1 MAITPRP
8 PPQGAPDL
16 MVGSA
21 SVSDHGPVVGASFT
35 VSATVSN
42 TGDGAS
48 PATTL
53 RYYRSVDT
61 TITTSDTEVGTVA
74 LAGLPP
80 SGSGSG
86 SVDLTAPSS
95 PGTYYYGACVDAVTD
110 ESDTTNNCSA
120 SVQVAVLDARQPSPG
135 APDLMVGSA
144 SVSDHGPDVGA
155 SFTVSATVS
164 NTGDGASPATTLRY
178 YRSVDTTITTS
189 DTEVGT
195 VALAGLPPSGS
206 GSGSVDLTAP
216 SSPGTYYYGAC
227 VDAVTDESDT
237 ANNCS
242 ASVQVAVLDA
252 RQPSPGAPDLM
263 VGSASVSD
271 HGPDVGASF
280 TVSATV
286 SNTGDGASPATTL
299 RYYRSVNTTITRS
312 DTEVGAVT
320 VAGLSPSGSG
330 SGSVDLTA
338 PSSPGTYYYGA
349 CVDAVADESD
359 TANNCSASVPI
370 DVSTSLGQPTDDR
383 DGTRAG
389 AVDLGDITENSLPL
403 VQNRRIE
410 LIGDPGDIV
419 DYFRF
424 ALTAEKHVRLAL
436 TPVHGAVTP
445 DLFLEDDIGRV
456 LRQKTTTGVETLEFR
471 ETLQAGTYYIRI
483 ADDAGILKVY
493 ILFYAVSR

>member
-1 MAITPRP
+1 MPCRGAPGRCDHCIQIPSSELHCLSATVSNTGDGASPATTLRYYRSVDPTITTSDTEVGTVALAGLPP
-8 PPQGAPDL
+8 SGSGSGSVDLTAPSSPGTYYYGACVDAVTGEPDTTNNCSASVQVSALDAQQPPQGAPDL

-53 RYYRSVDT
+53 RYYRSVNT
-61 TITTSDTEVGTVA
+61 TITT
-74 LAGLPP
+74 
-80 SGSGSG
+80 
-86 SVDLTAPSS
+86 
-95 PGTYYYGACVDAVTD
+95 
-110 ESDTTNNCSA
+110 
-120 SVQVAVLDARQPSPG
+120 
-135 APDLMVGSA
+135 
-144 SVSDHGPDVGA
+144 
-155 SFTVSATVS
+155 
-164 NTGDGASPATTLRY
+164 
-178 YRSVDTTITTS
+178 
-189 DTEVGT
+189 
-195 VALAGLPPSGS
+195 
-206 GSGSVDLTAP
+206 
-216 SSPGTYYYGAC
+216 
-227 VDAVTDESDT
+227 
-237 ANNCS
+237 
-242 ASVQVAVLDA
+242 
-252 RQPSPGAPDLM
+252 
-263 VGSASVSD
+263 
-271 HGPDVGASF
+271 
-280 TVSATV
+280 
-286 SNTGDGASPATTL
+286 
-299 RYYRSVNTTITRS
+299 S

-330 SGSVDLTA
+330 SRSVDLTA

-370 DVSTSLGQPTDDR
+370 EVSTSLGQPTDDR

-389 AVDLGDITENSLPL
+389 AVDLGDITENL
-403 VQNRRIE
+403 VKNRR
-410 LIGDPGDIV
+410 LAFIGDPGDIV

-456 LRQKTTTGVETLEFR
+456 LRQKTTTGVETLEFQ

-483 ADDAGILKVY
+483 ADDAGILKLY
-493 ILFYAVSR
+493 ILPTLFRGNRASKPWYRCSGVREFDRLPLQRPLVPLVRQPVAANRSDQNPTTSPRFAMASLSLNNLLFMI